1 MNHEEVA
8 FGGADEGMEMAVST
22 YAEAWSYNWC
32 RLFPGPFY
40 SPR

>member
-8 FGGADEGMEMAVST
+8 FGGADEDMEMAVST
-22 YAEAWSYNWC
+22 SAEAWPYNQC
-32 RLFPGPFY
+32 RFFPEHFY